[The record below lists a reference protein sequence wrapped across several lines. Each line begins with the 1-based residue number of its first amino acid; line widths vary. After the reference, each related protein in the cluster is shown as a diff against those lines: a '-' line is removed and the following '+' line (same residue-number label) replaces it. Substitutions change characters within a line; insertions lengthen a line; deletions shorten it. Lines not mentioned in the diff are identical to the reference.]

1 MTWTRSPI
9 LRFFAGAVTV
19 ILLLTILG
27 PFFQVL
33 YGALFLQAS
42 GFSVE
47 PVYTV
52 FLATPEYLLVFW
64 RTLALCALIVGSQVV
79 LSVLAG
85 LGFAKYHFPG
95 KGLCFFLLLVVMVL
109 PLQVTLVP
117 NFRILG
123 TLGLLD
129 TQWALVLPAMFAPL
143 GTFLMTQSFRAVP
156 DEILEAAQLDG
167 ASMGTVLCRILVPSS
182 KNGLACV
189 IVLTFLEAWN
199 MVEQPMAYLKDVS
212 QHPLSVAL
220 ATTQARD
227 VGVQLACCLLAL
239 LPPLLLFLGF
249 HKEMIQGIALQEDW
263 AGESSHRGFFRA
275 LAVALVVLVECTLL
289 SGFVSR
295 EMAIQVATASPR
307 TDNERG
313 ITSLPLDAFHQEEDG
328 TFLYL
333 LEESS
338 GLLEGMRLH
347 RVAGDILSLEG
358 DTAFT
363 TGLETGGSY
372 VMYASRSLKDEAL
385 AEEMESGKPVPDT
398 YLLWA
403 PADMELSLDA
413 PSAQANGGNVWL
425 LPREEATQ
433 PFLAQ
438 RELASLLPA
447 EQREYCQLFSFNEV
461 EQFART
467 LPWLGLAVV
476 LMAAPLVCSVGLC
489 LSLGYGKRKRFKILW
504 SFLTVASLA
513 GLTVLLLRLDLPS
526 SLLPPGILFDLGYF
540 GNTLHL
546 IGESLVANP
555 ENSACVELQT
565 LLSGQLQIMGWV
577 IAGGFLVLAVLLAGG
592 FFLQTR
598 RNRSLEGRHFK
609 KR

>member
-1 MTWTRSPI
+1 MTLTRSPV

-27 PFFQVL
+27 PFFQVV
-33 YGALFLQAS
+33 YGALFPQVS

-64 RTLALCALIVGSQVV
+64 RTLALCALIVVSQVV

-85 LGFAKYHFPG
+85 LGFAKYNFPG

-167 ASMGTVLCRILVPSS
+167 ASMGTVLWRILVPSS

-249 HKEMIQGIALQEDW
+249 HKEMIQGISSYLREIPAQFRLLDAQELMEYDMIVFSGGN
-263 AGESSHRGFFRA
+263 AE
-275 LAVALVVLVECTLL
+275 TLL
-289 SGFVSR
+289 HEVNRTRFAEPLKQAVDHGLVYLGISAGS
-295 EMAIQVATASPR
+295 MIAAGNLPHGLGYLANPLIPHTAHSTPCG
-307 TDNERG
+307 EV
-313 ITSLPLDAFHQEEDG
+313 PKAG
-328 TFLYL
+328 T
-333 LEESS
+333 
-338 GLLEGMRLH
+338 
-347 RVAGDILSLEG
+347 I
-358 DTAFT
+358 
-363 TGLETGGSY
+363 
-372 VMYASRSLKDEAL
+372 
-385 AEEMESGKPVPDT
+385 
-398 YLLWA
+398 
-403 PADMELSLDA
+403 
-413 PSAQANGGNVWL
+413 
-425 LPREEATQ
+425 
-433 PFLAQ
+433 
-438 RELASLLPA
+438 ELADG
-447 EQREYCQLFSFNEV
+447 Q
-461 EQFART
+461 
-467 LPWLGLAVV
+467 VV
-476 LMAAPLVCSVGLC
+476 WIHGDQQE
-489 LSLGYGKRKRFKILW
+489 I
-504 SFLTVASLA
+504 
-513 GLTVLLLRLDLPS
+513 
-526 SLLPPGILFDLGYF
+526 
-540 GNTLHL
+540 
-546 IGESLVANP
+546 IG
-555 ENSACVELQT
+555 
-565 LLSGQLQIMGWV
+565 
-577 IAGGFLVLAVLLAGG
+577 
-592 FFLQTR
+592 
-598 RNRSLEGRHFK
+598 
-609 KR
+609 

>member
-1 MTWTRSPI
+1 MILTRSPI

-19 ILLLTILG
+19 ILLLIILG

-33 YGALFLQAS
+33 YGALFPQVS

-64 RTLALCALIVGSQVV
+64 RTLALCALIVVSQVV

-95 KGLCFFLLLVVMVL
+95 KNICFFLLLVVMVL

-156 DEILEAAQLDG
+156 DEIMEAAQLDG
-167 ASMGTVLCRILVPSS
+167 VSMGTVLWRILVPSS
-182 KNGLACV
+182 KNGLAYV

-199 MVEQPMAYLKDVS
+199 MGEQPMAYLKDVS

-239 LPPLLLFLGF
+239 LPPLLLFLGL
-249 HKEMIQGIALQEDW
+249 HKELIQGIALQEDW
-263 AGESSHRGFFRA
+263 TGESHHRGFSRA
-275 LAVALVVLVECTLL
+275 LGVAVVVLVECTLL
-289 SGFVSR
+289 SEAVSR

-313 ITSLPLDAFHQEEDG
+313 ISSLPLDAFHQEADG

-333 LEESS
+333 LEEGS
-338 GLLEGMRLH
+338 GLLGGMRI
-347 RVAGDILSLEG
+347 RQISVDILDSVGE
-358 DTAFT
+358 TAFT
-363 TGLETGGSY
+363 TGLQQRGSY
-372 VMYASRSLKDEAL
+372 VMYASRPLQDEAL
-385 AEEMESGKPVPDT
+385 AEKIEPGEPVSDT

-403 PADMELSLDA
+403 PGDMDLSLDT
-413 PSAQANGGNVWL
+413 PSAQVEGGDVWL
-425 LPREEATQ
+425 LEQEKASQ

-438 RELASLLPA
+438 RELAALLPA
-447 EQREYCQLFSFNEV
+447 EQRENCRLFSFHEV
-461 EQFART
+461 ERFARM
-467 LPWLGLAVV
+467 LPWLGFTVV
-476 LMAAPLVCSVGLC
+476 LIAAPLVYSVGLC
-489 LSLGYGKRKRFKILW
+489 LSLGPGKRKWLKILW
-504 SFLTVASLA
+504 GFLTAASLA

-526 SLLPPGILFDLGYF
+526 SLMPPSILFDVGYF
-540 GNTLHL
+540 GRTLRL
-546 IGESLVANP
+546 IGEILSAVP
-555 ENSACVELQT
+555 ENPACAELQS
-565 LLSGQLQIMGWV
+565 LLAGQLQIMGLV
-577 IAGGFLVLAVLLAGG
+577 IAGEFLILAVLLAGG
-592 FFLQTR
+592 LCLQRKRKRIQKGWSR
-598 RNRSLEGRHFK
+598 RQ
-609 KR
+609 